1 MAELERLLLQE
12 VDSAGNLADSAEF
25 ATKHQLDHNAVVG
38 QIKSLLA
45 ADMVEAQVGR
55 VLQAWP
61 QLFFNTLHSLLK
73 KAPFHA
79 GT

>member
-12 VDSAGNLADSAEF
+12 VDSTGRVADSAEF
-25 ATKHQLDHNAVVG
+25 AAKHQLDHNAVVG

-55 VLQAWP
+55 GC
-61 QLFFNTLHSLLK
+61 
-73 KAPFHA
+73 HA
-79 GT
+79 YP

>member
-12 VDSAGNLADSAEF
+12 VNSAGRVADSAEF
-25 ATKHQLDHNAVVG
+25 AIKHQLNHDAVVG

-55 VLQAWP
+55 VP
-61 QLFFNTLHSLLK
+61 
-73 KAPFHA
+73 HA
-79 GT
+79 RP

>member
-12 VDSAGNLADSAEF
+12 INTTGRVADSAEF

-45 ADMVEAQVGR
+45 ADMVEAQVRR
-55 VLQAWP
+55 VLHAWP
-61 QLFFNTLHSLLK
+61 
-73 KAPFHA
+73 
-79 GT
+79 